1 MTTPAQPAV
10 ILAIGDELT
19 TGQCVDTNSAFLAT
33 RLGELGIRTIGHVT
47 IADDRAAIADAFGQA
62 AAQADLIVA
71 SGGLGPTADD
81 VTRHALADAMG
92 VELALNEACLTHL
105 ETLYAQWGRTVS
117 EANRSQTMLP
127 VGTSPIDNAM
137 GTACGI
143 DARLGEV
150 HILCLPGVPHEMRAM
165 FEQEVVTRLILG
177 DHAIVHRALHTYGC
191 AESDLGATLA
201 DLMTADGDVH
211 VGTTASAGVI
221 SVRITARGDSVTQ
234 ADGQA
239 DAVANDVRKRLGAA
253 IFGEGDQTLP
263 AVVGA
268 LLQQR
273 RQTLATAES
282 CTGGLIGKLM
292 TDISGSSSYFLGGTV
307 AYANEVKQQHL
318 DVPEALLASH
328 GAVSE
333 PVAAAMAEGARK
345 RFDADW
351 AVSTTGSAGPT
362 GGTDEKPV
370 GLVFVGLAG
379 PAGVSVTR
387 HHILGPRDIVR
398 LRTARS
404 ALDQLRR
411 ALLES

>member
-1 MTTPAQPAV
+1 MTTPAQTAM

-47 IADDRAAIADAFGQA
+47 IADDRAAIAAALRQA
-62 AAQADLIVA
+62 ARQADLIVV

-81 VTRHALADAMG
+81 VTRHALAD
-92 VELALNEACLTHL
+92 VLEVDLALNEQCLTHL
-105 ETLYAQWGRTVS
+105 TELFAQWGRQV
-117 EANRSQTMLP
+117 SQTNRIQAMLP
-127 VGTSPIDNAM
+127 AGSTPIDNAM

-143 DARLGEV
+143 DATLGPV
-150 HILCLPGVPHEMRAM
+150 HILCLPGVPHEMRIM
-165 FEQEVVTRLILG
+165 FDNEVVGRLALG
-177 DHAIVHRALHTYGC
+177 TQAIVHRALHTYGC
-191 AESDLGATLA
+191 AESDLGTTLA
-201 DLMTADGDVH
+201 DLMTAEGNGH

-221 SVRITARGDSVTQ
+221 SVRITARADSVAQANAQ
-234 ADGQA
+234 ADT
-239 DAVANDVRKRLGAA
+239 VAAEVRKRLGAA
-253 IFGEGDQTLP
+253 IFGEGEQTLP
-263 AVVGA
+263 AVVGE

-273 RQTLATAES
+273 GQTLATAES

-292 TDISGSSSYFLGGTV
+292 TDISGSSGYFLGGTV
-307 AYANEVKQQHL
+307 AYANEVKQEHL
-318 DVPEALLASH
+318 EVPADLLAAH

-345 RFDADW
+345 RFGADW
-351 AVSTTGSAGPT
+351 AVSTTGIAGPT

-379 PAGVSVTR
+379 PTGASVAR

-398 LRTARS
+398 MRTARS

-411 ALLES
+411 ALLKK